1 MRLSAETKEQRQAKL
16 ETERDSGID
25 EDNRHL
31 RQRQHLHAQGR
42 QRNESVDW
50 IITENRFQHSFNFEL
65 VQDRD
70 RKLPQFSSILANDF
84 NGGTATSWITRIK
97 TEYFFDDKDRSRR
110 QTNGKSKRS
119 AGCTF
124 VANSRVRS
132 LQHGVFQPIFLQ
144 TLHAIG
150 KILTLTGKI
159 YIRTK
164 TMLLSRKHSMAVS
177 TVMAP
182 FKQVPCMIF

>member
-1 MRLSAETKEQRQAKL
+1 MQNIDKTDINSPGSTSQQEHRQERALKAVRNRGQVRLSAEPKEQRQAKL

-42 QRNESVDW
+42 QRNESGYW

-70 RKLPQFSSILANDF
+70 RKLPQFSSTLANDF

-97 TEYFFDDKDRSRR
+97 TEYFFDDKDRS
-110 QTNGKSKRS
+110 
-119 AGCTF
+119 
-124 VANSRVRS
+124 
-132 LQHGVFQPIFLQ
+132 
-144 TLHAIG
+144 
-150 KILTLTGKI
+150 
-159 YIRTK
+159 
-164 TMLLSRKHSMAVS
+164 
-177 TVMAP
+177 
-182 FKQVPCMIF
+182 